1 MLKIIYVTVDFDHPV
16 ISAQIIPIEERDRMD
31 DCIEDDGGKEVN
43 GFDVFLKELD
53 IPVDFTKEM
62 DLLKDHVEKRL
73 TSHDV
78 LETYTFASGEVGSG
92 FYAVVNDKND
102 DLDVEEFE
110 DFV

>member
-1 MLKIIYVTVDFDHPV
+1 MLKIIYVTVDFDQPT
-16 ISAQIIPIEERDRMD
+16 ISSMIIPIEERDRMD

-53 IPVDFTKEM
+53 IPVDFSKEM
-62 DLLKDHVEKRL
+62 DNLKNHVEKQL
-73 TSHDV
+73 TSYDV
-78 LETYTFASGEVGSG
+78 VESYTFASGELGSG

-102 DLDVEEFE
+102 DLDVEEFN